1 MTAPLQALEPATAP
15 PVNRQPMSGA
25 MRDALIAEVLG
36 DVGKLHGLVQEM
48 VLTVGQMRASLG
60 AEDLV
65 RWRKILEA
73 KLAEIEKINLTEQ
86 ASLRLE
92 GHASAYLKAMSRE
105 INHLVDIEVK
115 RQKPRIRWLDASTL
129 WTVLGISAL
138 GVVIGNFAWTV
149 LVGISK
155 AI

>member
-1 MTAPLQALEPATAP
+1 MQAPLQALVPGP
-15 PVNRQPMSGA
+15 PSERQPMSGA

-65 RWRKILEA
+65 RWRKVLEA

-92 GHASAYLKAMSRE
+92 GHAAAYLKAMSRD
-105 INHLVDIEVK
+105 INRLVDLEVQ
-115 RQKPRIRWLDASTL
+115 RQKPRIRWLDARTL
-129 WTVLGISAL
+129 WIVLGISAL
-138 GVVIGNFAWTV
+138 GVVLGNLVWAV
-149 LVGISK
+149 LLGISK
-155 AI
+155 LW

>member
-1 MTAPLQALEPATAP
+1 MQAPLQALAPAP
-15 PVNRQPMSGA
+15 PAERQPMSGA

-65 RWRKILEA
+65 RWRKVLEA
-73 KLAEIEKINLTEQ
+73 KLAEIEKISLTEQ

-92 GHASAYLKAMSRE
+92 GHAAAYLKAMSRD
-105 INHLVDIEVK
+105 INRLVDLEVQ

-129 WTVLGISAL
+129 WIVLGISAL
-138 GVVIGNFAWTV
+138 GVVLGNLVWAV
-149 LVGISK
+149 LLGIAK
-155 AI
+155 LW

>member
-1 MTAPLQALEPATAP
+1 MQAPLQALVPAP
-15 PVNRQPMSGA
+15 PSERQPMSGA

-65 RWRKILEA
+65 RWRKVLEA

-92 GHASAYLKAMSRE
+92 GHAAAYLKAMSRD
-105 INHLVDIEVK
+105 INRLVDLEVQ

-129 WTVLGISAL
+129 WIVLGISAL
-138 GVVIGNFAWTV
+138 GVVLGNLAWTI

-155 AI
+155 AL

>member
-1 MTAPLQALEPATAP
+1 MEAPLQALGPALPTE
-15 PVNRQPMSGA
+15 RQPMSGA

-36 DVGKLHGLVQEM
+36 DVGKLHSLVQEV
-48 VLTVGQMRASLG
+48 VLTVGQVRASLA

-92 GHASAYLKAMSRE
+92 GHAAAYLKAMSRE
-105 INHLVDIEVK
+105 INLLVDLEVQ
-115 RQKPRIRWLDASTL
+115 RQKPRIRWLDVSTL
-129 WTVLGISAL
+129 WIVLGISAM
-138 GVVIGNFAWTV
+138 GVVLGNLVWTV
-149 LVGISK
+149 LVGISR
-155 AI
+155 AL

>member
-1 MTAPLQALEPATAP
+1 MQAPLQALAPAP
-15 PVNRQPMSGA
+15 PAERQPMSGA

-36 DVGKLHGLVQEM
+36 DVGKLHDLVHEL
-48 VLTVGQMRASLG
+48 VRTVGQMHATLG

-65 RWRKILEA
+65 RWRKVLEA

-92 GHASAYLKAMSRE
+92 GHAAAYLKAMSRD
-105 INHLVDIEVK
+105 INRLVDLEVQ

-129 WTVLGISAL
+129 WIVLGISAL
-138 GVVIGNFAWTV
+138 GVVLGNLVWAV
-149 LVGISK
+149 LLGIAK
-155 AI
+155 LW